1 MCVVSAPAS
10 SFSASRGVPAD
21 TTDAGPYGSYAAQAA
36 GGGASSKRSAS
47 SAWIARGAVPA
58 PTEVLH
64 AWARVIVDPGYWHSW
79 YMSSFR
85 VAAGF
90 FALAA
95 KGQVRWE
102 RRGTAAYNFTQ
113 GTLLLLTLAAAAA
126 LTGGIEHGLLGYPD
140 MQIAGNGSSGH
151 LLKWYLD
158 RSAEG
163 LPEIQILS
171 VSLWLYRLLMLGWAI
186 WLALHVI
193 RWSGWAWQQW
203 SRPETWRKIGPLWR
217 RRQSV
222 NPGPTGG

>member
-1 MCVVSAPAS
+1 VIALLAAALGYSRRTPLGPLHWMLLGIGLAPVSLM
-10 SFSASRGVPAD
+10 GVL
-21 TTDAGPYGSYAAQAA
+21 
-36 GGGASSKRSAS
+36 
-47 SAWIARGAVPA
+47 V
-58 PTEVLH
+58 
-64 AWARVIVDPGYWHSW
+64 
-79 YMSSFR
+79 